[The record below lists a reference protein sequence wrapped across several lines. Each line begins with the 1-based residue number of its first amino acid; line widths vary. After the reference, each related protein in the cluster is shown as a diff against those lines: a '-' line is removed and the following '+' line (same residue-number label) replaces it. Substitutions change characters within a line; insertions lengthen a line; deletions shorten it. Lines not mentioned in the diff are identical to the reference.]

1 MATKDKLDE
10 FITSTILSQSLEDI
24 VGERFGRYS
33 KYIIQDRA
41 IPDVRDGLKPVQ
53 RRILYA
59 MYLLKM
65 FSNSPF
71 KKSAR
76 ICGEVMGKFHPHGDS
91 SIYDALVRMSQTW
104 KMGVTL
110 IEMHGNNGSLD
121 GDSPAAMRYTET
133 RLSKNAEY
141 MLADIDK
148 KTVNFAPNFDDEELE
163 PTVLPAKFPNIL
175 VNGSTGISAG
185 YATNIPPHNLCEV
198 IDATIYK
205 IDHPNMNIDDLLL
218 IMHGP
223 DFPTGGIV
231 QGLKGI
237 KEAFETGRGKVIVR
251 SKTLFEEMN
260 KDGQKRIVVT
270 EIPYE
275 VNKGNLV
282 KKIDQLRLDKV
293 VEDILEV
300 RDESDR
306 EGLRI
311 AIDLKKG
318 ANHEAI
324 LTYLFKNT
332 DLQTSYNYNM
342 VAISNRRPMTLGVLD
357 ILESY
362 IEHQKEI
369 ITNRSNF
376 ELEKAKKRIHILE
389 GLIHMVDVLEEVIKE
404 IRQSKGKA
412 DAKSR
417 IMNRFGF
424 TDLQAEAIVTL
435 QLYRLS
441 STDVNALI
449 AEKGELDQKVMY
461 LEMILSNEK
470 ELLKVI
476 KSELRDIKGTIGSP
490 RKSVIEEEVSELK
503 VDETH
508 LIPKEDVMVSVTKDG
523 YIKRSSLKS
532 YQASS
537 KNGIKDGDA
546 VVFTKMLNTL
556 DTLLI
561 FTSQANYFYIP
572 VYKLVDVK
580 WKDLGD
586 HLSSICSLD
595 KAKNERVINVMAVSN
610 FNDTT
615 NILCITK
622 NGLIKQL
629 LVKDLEVSRYSKSI
643 RYMKITSDDEVVSV
657 DYTYNPLEVMV
668 VTHNAEVLRF
678 RASEVSLYG
687 TNASGIKSIIIKP
700 NDYVVSAFYTNQTED
715 VLLFT
720 SRSYVKRMKIS
731 EFNLSRRA
739 RSGQTAIK
747 FIKANP
753 HYIVDAKKLSSTQYR
768 ENVKANLV
776 YTNGNQY
783 EETYQFK
790 YNLSDAGKAIDK
802 NNELAEPYMLFI
814 DPAQGK
820 EPIIPGDYL
829 VEVKPQQTS
838 IFDSSIENTTFE
850 DISTESILS
859 DLDKILEEEA
869 LKEEIKNEEVIS
881 NELPKTIIVKR
892 DKPGV
897 VEKKKEELPNTI
909 IFKKVNLFG
918 EEF

>member
-65 FSNSPF
+65 YSNSPF

-110 IEMHGNNGSLD
+110 IEMHGNNGSID

-185 YATNIPPHNLCEV
+185 YATNIPPHNLNEV

-205 IDHPNMNIDDLLL
+205 IDHPNMSIDDLLE

-237 KEAFETGRGKVIVR
+237 KEAFETGRGKVIIR
-251 SKTLFEEMN
+251 SKTIFEDIN
-260 KDGQKRIVVT
+260 KEGQKRIVVT

-282 KKIDQLRLDKV
+282 KKIDQMRLDKV

-342 VAISNRRPMTLGVLD
+342 VAISNRRPMTLGVLE

-404 IRQSKGKA
+404 IRASKGKA
-412 DAKSR
+412 DAKNR
-417 IMNRFGF
+417 IMDRFGF
-424 TDLQAEAIVTL
+424 TELQAEAIVTL

-449 AEKGELDQKVMY
+449 AEKGELDQKVKY

-476 KSELRDIKGTIGSP
+476 KGELRDIKNTIGSD

-508 LIPKEDVMVSVTKDG
+508 LIPREDVMVSVTKDG

-532 YQASS
+532 YQASV

-546 VVFTKMLNTL
+546 VLFTSMLNTL

-561 FTSQANYFYIP
+561 FTSQGNYFYIP
-572 VYKLVDVK
+572 VYKMTDVK

-586 HLSSICSLD
+586 HL
-595 KAKNERVINVMAVSN
+595 
-610 FNDTT
+610 
-615 NILCITK
+615 
-622 NGLIKQL
+622 
-629 LVKDLEVSRYSKSI
+629 
-643 RYMKITSDDEVVSV
+643 
-657 DYTYNPLEVMV
+657 
-668 VTHNAEVLRF
+668 
-678 RASEVSLYG
+678 
-687 TNASGIKSIIIKP
+687 
-700 NDYVVSAFYTNQTED
+700 
-715 VLLFT
+715 
-720 SRSYVKRMKIS
+720 
-731 EFNLSRRA
+731 
-739 RSGQTAIK
+739 
-747 FIKANP
+747 
-753 HYIVDAKKLSSTQYR
+753 
-768 ENVKANLV
+768 
-776 YTNGNQY
+776 
-783 EETYQFK
+783 
-790 YNLSDAGKAIDK
+790 
-802 NNELAEPYMLFI
+802 
-814 DPAQGK
+814 
-820 EPIIPGDYL
+820 
-829 VEVKPQQTS
+829 
-838 IFDSSIENTTFE
+838 
-850 DISTESILS
+850 
-859 DLDKILEEEA
+859 
-869 LKEEIKNEEVIS
+869 
-881 NELPKTIIVKR
+881 
-892 DKPGV
+892 
-897 VEKKKEELPNTI
+897 
-909 IFKKVNLFG
+909 
-918 EEF
+918 

>member
-1 MATKDKLDE
+1 MAIKDKLDE
-10 FITSTILSQSLEDI
+10 FITSQVLSQTLEDI

-110 IEMHGNNGSLD
+110 IEMHGNNGSID

-141 MLADIDK
+141 MLADIEK

-175 VNGSTGISAG
+175 VNGATGISAG
-185 YATNIPPHNLCEV
+185 YATNIPPHNLREV

-205 IDHPNMNIDDLLL
+205 IDHPNMNIDDLLE

-237 KEAFETGRGKVIVR
+237 KDAFETGRGKVIVR
-251 SKTLFEEMN
+251 SKTTFEDIN
-260 KDGQKRIVVT
+260 KEGQKRIVVT

-293 VEDILEV
+293 VEDIVEV

-318 ANHEAI
+318 ANHDAI

-342 VAISNRRPMTLGVLD
+342 VAICNRRPMTLGVLE
-357 ILESY
+357 ILDSY
-362 IEHQKEI
+362 VLHQKEI

-389 GLIHMVDVLEEVIKE
+389 GLIYMVNVIEEVIKE
-404 IRQSKGKA
+404 IRASKGKA
-412 DAKSR
+412 DAKAR
-417 IMNRFGF
+417 IMNRFNF
-424 TDLQAEAIVTL
+424 TELQAEAIVTL

-449 AEKGELDQKVMY
+449 AEKGELDERVRY
-461 LEMILSNEK
+461 LEVILSNEK

-476 KSELRDIKGTIGSP
+476 KGELRDIRNTIGVD

-508 LIPKEDVMVSVTKDG
+508 LIPREDVMCSVTKDG

-532 YQASS
+532 YQASV
-537 KNGIKDGDA
+537 KNGIKEGDA
-546 VVFTKMLNTL
+546 IVFSRMLNTL

-561 FTSQANYFYIP
+561 FTSLGNYFYIP

-586 HLSSICSLD
+586 HLSSICALD
-595 KAKNERVINVMAVSN
+595 KSRNERVINVLAVKD
-610 FNDTT
+610 FNEAM
-615 NILCITK
+615 NILCVTK

-629 LVKDLEVSRYSKSI
+629 LLKDLEVSRYSKSI
-643 RYMKITSDDEVVSV
+643 RYMKITPDDEVVSV
-657 DYTYNPLEVMV
+657 DFSLNPLEVMV
-668 VTHNAEVLRF
+668 VTRNADVLRF
-678 RASEVSLYG
+678 RANEVSLYG
-687 TNASGIKSIIIKP
+687 TNASGIKSMLIKP
-700 NDYVVSAFYTNQTED
+700 KDRVVSAFYTNQTED
-715 VLLFT
+715 VLLLT
-720 SRSYVKRMKIS
+720 SRSYIKRMKVT

-739 RSGQTAIK
+739 RAGMTAIK
-747 FIKANP
+747 LIKANP
-753 HYIVDAKKLSSTQYR
+753 HYIVDAKRLTPTQYR
-768 ENVKANLV
+768 ENVKANIV
-776 YTNGNQY
+776 YVNGNQY
-783 EETYQFK
+783 EDTYQYK
-790 YNLSDAGKAIDK
+790 YNLSDAGKAIEK
-802 NNELAEPYMLFI
+802 AAELTDPYMLFI
-814 DPAQGK
+814 EPANGK

-829 VEVKPQQTS
+829 IEAKPHQTS
-838 IFDSSIENTTFE
+838 IFDTGVDDSTYE
-850 DISTESILS
+850 DISTESILN
-859 DLDKILEEEA
+859 DLDKILEEANKFETN
-869 LKEEIKNEEVIS
+869 KVEIKND
-881 NELPKTIIVKR
+881 LPNTIIVKR
-892 DKPGV
+892 DKPNV
-897 VEKKKEELPNTI
+897 MDNKKEELPKTI
-909 IFKKVNLFG
+909 VFKKVNLFG
-918 EEF
+918 EEE

>member
-10 FITSTILSQSLEDI
+10 FITGQILNQPLEEI
-24 VGERFGRYS
+24 IGERFGRYS

-91 SIYDALVRMSQTW
+91 SIYEALVRMSQTW

-110 IEMHGNNGSLD
+110 IEMHGNNGSID

-133 RLSKNAEY
+133 RLSKNSEY
-141 MLADIDK
+141 MLADIEK

-163 PTVLPAKFPNIL
+163 PTVLPSKFPNIL
-175 VNGSTGISAG
+175 VNGATGISAG
-185 YATNIPPHNLCEV
+185 YATNIPPHNLNEV
-198 IDATIYK
+198 IDATIHM
-205 IDHPNMNIDDLLL
+205 IDHPDMNIDDLLE

-237 KEAFETGRGKVIVR
+237 KEAFETGRGKVIIR
-251 SKTLFEEMN
+251 SKTVFEDMS

-275 VNKGNLV
+275 VNKANLV
-282 KKIDQLRLDKV
+282 KRIEQLRLDKV

-332 DLQTSYNYNM
+332 DLQISYSYNM
-342 VAISNRRPMTLGVLD
+342 VAICNRRPMVLGVLD
-357 ILESY
+357 ILKSY
-362 IEHQKEI
+362 VEHQKEI

-376 ELEKAKKRIHILE
+376 ELEKANKRIHILE
-389 GLIHMVDVLEEVIKE
+389 GLIQMVDVLEEVIKA
-404 IRQSKGKA
+404 IRASSGKA
-412 DAKSR
+412 DAKDR
-417 IMNRFGF
+417 IMKLFGF

-441 STDVNALI
+441 NTDINALI
-449 AEKGELDQKVMY
+449 SEKSELDQKVAY
-461 LEMILSNEK
+461 LTLVLSNEK

-476 KSELRDIKGTIGSP
+476 KGELRDIKNTIGTD
-490 RKSVIEEEVSELK
+490 RKSVIEEEVSDLK

-508 LIPKEDVMVSVTKDG
+508 LITKEDVMVSVTKDG

-537 KNGIKDGDA
+537 KNGMKDGDA
-546 VVFTKMLNTL
+546 VMYSHMLNTL
-556 DTLLI
+556 DTLLV
-561 FTSQANYFYIP
+561 FTSQGNYFYIP
-572 VYKLVDVK
+572 VYKLTDVK

-595 KAKNERVINVMAVSN
+595 KSKNERVINVMPVRD
-610 FNDTT
+610 FNESI
-615 NILCITK
+615 NVLFVTK
-622 NGLIKQL
+622 EGLIKQVL
-629 LVKDLEVSRYSKSI
+629 LKDLEVSRYSKSV
-643 RYMKITSDDEVVSV
+643 RCMKLTSGDEVVSV
-657 DYTYNPLEVMV
+657 DWTDNPLEVMV
-668 VTHNAEVLRF
+668 VTRMAEVLRF
-678 RASEVSLYG
+678 RASEVSIYG
-687 TNASGIKSIIIKP
+687 TNASGIKSMLVKP
-700 NDYVVSAFYTNQTED
+700 KDEVVSAFYTNQTED
-715 VLLFT
+715 VLFFT
-720 SRSYVKRMKIS
+720 SRSNIKRMKVTD
-731 EFNLSRRA
+731 FNLSRRA
-739 RSGQTAIK
+739 RAGSVAIK

-753 HYIVDAKKLSSTQYR
+753 HYIVDAKSLTPTQYR
-768 ENVKANLV
+768 ENVKINLV
-776 YTNGNQY
+776 YTNGNQF
-783 EETYQFK
+783 EESYQLK
-790 YNLSDAGKAIDK
+790 YNTSDAGKSIDK
-802 NNELAEPYMLFI
+802 NSELADCYSMFI
-814 DPAQGK
+814 DKATGK
-820 EPIIPGDYL
+820 EPFINGDYL
-829 VEVKPQQTS
+829 IEVKPVQTT
-838 IFDSSIENTTFE
+838 IFDSSLEGTTYE
-850 DISTESILS
+850 EVSTKSILN
-859 DLDKILEEEA
+859 DLDEILELEKKQAAEP
-869 LKEEIKNEEVIS
+869 
-881 NELPKTIIVKR
+881 ELPKTIIVTKEKSR
-892 DKPGV
+892 I
-897 VEKKKEELPNTI
+897 VENKEDEELPKTI
-909 IFKKVNLFG
+909 VFKKVNLFG